1 MVYKYPSFPEK
12 FISFGYVEDSIR
24 QRIVEWINRIIEE
37 EKLPFDR
44 ADAQIE
50 IRYPDGSRRKFP
62 DIVIWKE
69 RLRKAVCLIEL
80 KKPSWSPLDW
90 YLINDAQSK
99 ASIASPQ
106 ILYFAT
112 WNINELVL
120 WKTFEEEAISW
131 EERRKSIYTIA
142 KIKDLREID
151 YPEVEARIKESIR
164 KFLKDLVEIY
174 IEKKILPTIPV
185 DEFFIYSL
193 RTIVDSLYFPITV
206 EIKKLFSTDQKF
218 RKELAE
224 WFVSQGWNAPST
236 DEDFEKIARQF
247 LYLLMNK
254 VMFYNT
260 LRKIKNI
267 KALQIPEDVENSEVL
282 KQKLQEFFEIAKEAT
297 RDYET
302 IFGLDFLEKI
312 PIPNSV
318 ISSLISFINGFS
330 KYDLSKIGY
339 KDLGHIFDRLIPD
352 DERHKLGQ
360 YYTNPDVV
368 DIINSFCAR
377 SPDDKIADFGCG
389 AGTFL
394 VRAYARIKYL
404 NPNKSHAQILNQLV
418 GNDISKF
425 AAHLSMINL
434 AVRDLSN
441 IENYPLIFC
450 KDFFDILPSKRAKWP
465 KTSKETIETLS
476 GEKIKVEFPQELD
489 VVVGNPPYTRQEEL
503 EAYVENYKEK
513 LQNVLKQDWGEK
525 IKLGKRAGIYAYFF
539 LHGLAFLKDGGRFG
553 YITSNSWLDVDY
565 GKYLQEFFL
574 KHCKIIAIIEPKERV
589 FPDADINTVITILE
603 RCEDE
608 KERDNNLVKFIK
620 LKIPL
625 KELIP
630 QIDEKER
637 FNFLER
643 FIKLIENAQ
652 TLYEDEKLRIYPK
665 LQSEL
670 WNEGY
675 DTEEK
680 QYVGS
685 KWGKYIRAPEIFF
698 KVLERGRD
706 KLISLIDIAKV
717 QRGFTTGSNEFFYLT
732 EEEIKRWKIEKE
744 YWMHKEKGRW
754 IPNYV
759 IKNSRELNTLSI
771 KLKGLKYRLLVVH
784 EDKEDLKGKNV
795 LKYISWGEE
804 QGFNRRPT
812 CKQRKRWYDI
822 GERRPARLLFL
833 RATEDRPAVYFSKNG
848 ILHDQTFYSIYFDKK
863 YLAAILNS
871 TLINYFF
878 REIISGAGAA
888 LGLGALWSAVYE
900 VKKLPIIN
908 PQKLSESMLK
918 KLEKTFDKLSIRPV
932 KSVFEEIGANS
943 PEEVSL
949 DKVRPDRRELDKIVM
964 GEILGLTE
972 EEQLEVYKAVIQLVK
987 ERIERAKSV
996 EKTKKAKGADPE
1008 ALAEGILREIDTSK
1022 LKKFPDEYISD
1033 YEYEIRKVPEGLPEI
1048 GSDLKGF
1055 FVKIDEKRISCSSSD
1070 EAKWIYYAVLNGIT
1084 SIKIPKNKKVMKDIL
1099 KKYTSTFKKIENEIK
1114 NKLEEYIPDRK
1125 LREKVK
1131 NIIYKKFL
1139 LSKSVKM
1146 GGFGTNRKNTS

>member
-106 ILYFAT
+106 IPYFAT

-131 EERRKSIYTIA
+131 EERRKSIYTTA
-142 KIKDLREID
+142 RIKDLREID
-151 YPEVEARIKESIR
+151 YPEVETRIKESIR

-174 IEKKILPTIPV
+174 IEKKVLPTIPV

-218 RKELAE
+218 RKELVE

-267 KALQIPEDVENSEVL
+267 KALQIPEDVESSEIL

-318 ISSLISFINGFS
+318 VSSLISFINGFS
-330 KYDLSKIGY
+330 KYDFGKIGY

-368 DIINSFCAR
+368 DIINSFCVR
-377 SPDDKIADFGCG
+377 SPDVKIADFGCG

-404 NPNKSHAQILNQLV
+404 NPNKPHAQILNQLV

-434 AVRDLSN
+434 AIRDLSN
-441 IENYPLIFC
+441 IENYPLILC

-489 VVVGNPPYTRQEEL
+489 VAVGNPPYTRQEEL

-589 FPDADINTVITILE
+589 FPDADINTIITILE

-608 KERDNNLVKFIK
+608 KERNNNLAKFVK
-620 LKIPL
+620 LKVSL
-625 KELIP
+625 KDLIP
-630 QIDEKER
+630 QDEKKR
-637 FNFLER
+637 FEFLNNFVE
-643 FIKLIENAQ
+643 KIEKISE
-652 TLYEDEKLRIYPK
+652 LYEDEKMRILPK
-665 LQSEL
+665 LQSKL
-670 WNEGY
+670 WEEGY
-675 DTEEK
+675 NEENK
-680 QYVGS
+680 EYVGS

-698 KVLERGRD
+698 NILSKQD
-706 KLISLIDIAKV
+706 KFTTIKTIAKV
-717 QRGFTTGSNEFFYLT
+717 RRGFSSGANNYFYLT
-732 EEEIKRWKIEKE
+732 MEKIKQLNLERKFWTTKRK
-744 YWMHKEKGRW
+744 
-754 IPNYV
+754 PNYV
-759 IKNSRELNTLSI
+759 FSSPRESNYI
-771 KLKGLKYRLLVVH
+771 
-784 EDKEDLKGKNV
+784 DLTRAN
-795 LKYISWGEE
+795 LKYIIPIIKLDKNELIGTNALKFIKLGEE
-804 QGFNRRPT
+804 QGINKNPT
-812 CKQRKRWYDI
+812 CAVRRRWYQL
-822 GERRPARLLFL
+822 PARNECQIIFP
-833 RATEDRPAVYFSKNG
+833 RTMNDRYIAYLNYDIYPNDRFYEIYCKKEYIPI
-848 ILHDQTFYSIYFDKK
+848 ILGY
-863 YLAAILNS
+863 LNS
-871 TLINYFF
+871 TLFPLIA
-878 REIISGAGAA
+878 EVTAKVS
-888 LGLGALWSAVYE
+888 LGLGALDLNIFEFVNQPFISPKIIS
-900 VKKLPIIN
+900 KKQL
-908 PQKLSESMLK
+908 KELK
-918 KLEKTFDKLSIRPV
+918 KSINRL
-932 KSVFEEIGANS
+932 KKREIGSVFEEIGANS

-949 DKVRPDRRELDKIVM
+949 DKVKPDRRELDKIVM

-1008 ALAEGILREIDTSK
+1008 ALAEGILREIDISK
-1022 LKKFPDEYISD
+1022 LKKFPDEYISNH
-1033 YEYEIRKVPEGLPEI
+1033 ECEIKKVPAGLPEM

-1099 KKYTSTFKKIENEIK
+1099 KEYTSTFKKIENEIK
-1114 NKLEEYIPDRK
+1114 NKLEGYIPDRK

-1131 NIIYKKFL
+1131 NIIYKKIFT
-1139 LSKSVKM
+1139 K
-1146 GGFGTNRKNTS
+1146 

>member
-50 IRYPDGSRRKFP
+50 IRCPDGSKRKFP

-106 ILYFAT
+106 IPYFAT

-131 EERRKSIYTIA
+131 EERRKSIYTTA
-142 KIKDLREID
+142 RIKDLREID
-151 YPEVEARIKESIR
+151 YPEVETRIKESIR

-174 IEKKILPTIPV
+174 IEKKVLPTIPV

-193 RTIVDSLYFPITV
+193 RTIVDSLYFPITL
-206 EIKKLFSTDQKF
+206 EIKKLFSTNQKF
-218 RKELAE
+218 RKELVE

-267 KALQIPEDVENSEVL
+267 KALQIPEDVESGEIL

-297 RDYET
+297 KDYET

-312 PIPNSV
+312 PIPDNV
-318 ISSLISFINGFS
+318 VSSLISFINGFS
-330 KYDLSKIGY
+330 KYDFSKIGY

-368 DIINSFCAR
+368 DIINSFCIR

-404 NPNKSHAQILNQLV
+404 NLNKPHAQILDQLV

-434 AVRDLSN
+434 AIRDLSN
-441 IENYPLIFC
+441 VENYPLILC

-476 GEKIKVEFPQELD
+476 GKKIKVEFPQELD

-608 KERDNNLVKFIK
+608 KERNNNLVKFVQF
-620 LKIPL
+620 KIPL

-630 QIDEKER
+630 ESEDEKR
-637 FNFLER
+637 FRITEGL
-643 FIKLIENAQ
+643 IKRIKE
-652 TLYEDEKLRIYPK
+652 TKEFYEDEKLKICSK

-670 WNEGY
+670 LKEIGFRWSIY
-675 DTEEK
+675 L
-680 QYVGS
+680 
-685 KWGKYIRAPEIFF
+685 RAPKILF
-698 KVLERGRD
+698 KVLTKKDFIPLKEVVNIRWGNF
-706 KLISLIDIAKV
+706 K
-717 QRGFTTGSNEFFYLT
+717 TGVDEFFYLS
-732 EEEIKRWKIEKE
+732 ENEIKKYKIEKE
-744 YWMHKEKGRW
+744 FWAS
-754 IPNYV
+754 NYV
-759 IKNSRELNTLSI
+759 IKSPRESETICINP
-771 KLKGLKYRLLVVH
+771 KVLKYRVLLIH
-784 EDKEDLKGKNV
+784 KEKRELRGTQA
-795 LKYISWGEE
+795 LRYIQLGEE
-804 QGFNRRPT
+804 KGYDSRPT
-812 CKQRKRWYDI
+812 CASRKIWYDLGYAKPAPI
-822 GERRPARLLFL
+822 LWPGGFWERFIIFYNPYDVFADRRLF
-833 RATEDRPAVYFSKNG
+833 T
-848 ILHDQTFYSIYFDKK
+848 IYPNFKDKK
-863 YLAAILNS
+863 LTKALCGILNS
-871 TLINYFF
+871 TLTFLFAEIFEKTVFGQGLLLADTYVVEKIPIPNLKRIKNEIIEKIIKVFEKIST
-878 REIISGAGAA
+878 REIS
-888 LGLGALWSAVYE
+888 
-900 VKKLPIIN
+900 
-908 PQKLSESMLK
+908 
-918 KLEKTFDKLSIRPV
+918 SI
-932 KSVFEEIGANS
+932 FEEIGANS
-943 PEEVSL
+943 LEEVSL
-949 DKVRPDRRELDKIVM
+949 DKVKPDRRELDKIVM

-1008 ALAEGILREIDTSK
+1008 ALAEGILREIDISK
-1022 LKKFPDEYISD
+1022 LKKFPDEYIND
-1033 YEYEIRKVPEGLPEI
+1033 YEYEIRKVPKGHPEI

-1055 FVKIDEKRISCSSSD
+1055 FVKIDEKRISCSSCE
-1070 EAKWIYYAVLNGIT
+1070 EAQWIYYATLNGIT
-1084 SIKIPKNKKVMKDIL
+1084 SIKIPKNKKIMKDIL
-1099 KKYTSTFKKIENEIK
+1099 KEYSLIFKKVKKEIEA
-1114 NKLEEYIPDRK
+1114 KLDDYIPDRK
-1125 LREKVK
+1125 LKEKVK
-1131 NIIYKKFL
+1131 TIIYREL
-1139 LSKSVKM
+1139 LS
-1146 GGFGTNRKNTS
+1146 TS

>member
-1 MVYKYPSFPEK
+1 MVYKYPSLPEK

-24 QRIVEWINRIIEE
+24 GRIVEWINRIIEE

-50 IRYPDGSRRKFP
+50 IKYPDGSKRKFP

-80 KKPSWSPLDW
+80 KTPSRSPLDW

-99 ASIASPQ
+99 AYTASPQ
-106 ILYFAT
+106 IPYFAT

-131 EERRKSIYTIA
+131 EERRKSIYPIA

-174 IEKKILPTIPV
+174 IEKKILPTIPI

-193 RTIVDSLYFPITV
+193 RTIVDSLYFPITL

-218 RKELAE
+218 RKELVE

-267 KALQIPEDVENSEVL
+267 KALQIPEDVESSEIL

-312 PIPNSV
+312 PIPNNV
-318 ISSLISFINGFS
+318 VSSLISFINGFS
-330 KYDLSKIGY
+330 KYDFSKIGY

-368 DIINSFCAR
+368 DIINSFCIR

-404 NPNKSHAQILNQLV
+404 NLNKPHAQILDQLV

-434 AVRDLSN
+434 AIRDLNN
-441 IENYPLIFC
+441 IENYPLILC
-450 KDFFDILPSKRAKWP
+450 KDFFDILPSKSAKWP

-513 LQNVLKQDWGEK
+513 LQNALKQDWGEK

-539 LHGLAFLKDGGRFG
+539 LHGLAFLKNRGRFG

-603 RCEDE
+603 RCENE
-608 KERDNNLVKFIK
+608 KERNNNFVKFVK
-620 LKIPL
+620 LKVSL
-625 KELIP
+625 KDLIP
-630 QIDEKER
+630 QDEKKRFEFLNNFVER
-637 FNFLER
+637 
-643 FIKLIENAQ
+643 IEKVAG
-652 TLYEDEKLRIYPK
+652 LYEDENMRIFPK

-670 WNEGY
+670 WKEGY
-675 DTEEK
+675 DDEIRE
-680 QYVGS
+680 YVGS
-685 KWGKYIRAPEIFF
+685 KWGKYLRAPHIYFKILLTTKFENLSDVLSRFNSKLELGIATGANKLLFISSTSAMEIG
-698 KVLERGRD
+698 LENGFLKEAIESPRD
-706 KLISLIDIAKV
+706 CDSIL
-717 QRGFTTGSNEFFYLT
+717 
-732 EEEIKRWKIEKE
+732 IEKTNKKVIFI
-744 YWMHKEKGRW
+744 KEVNKRVEKTRVW
-754 IPNYV
+754 KYL
-759 IKNSRELNTLSI
+759 KEL
-771 KLKGLKYRLLVVH
+771 
-784 EDKEDLKGKNV
+784 EMKERANFQV
-795 LKYISWGEE
+795 LKKPNWFLFQPASGNLAMPRILFKRIYVLYNPNNFLLSKQFVI
-804 QGFNRRPT
+804 
-812 CKQRKRWYDI
+812 CKL
-822 GERRPARLLFL
+822 P
-833 RATEDRPAVYFSKNG
+833 
-848 ILHDQTFYSIYFDKK
+848 KK
-863 YLAAILNS
+863 VAQIMCAILNS
-871 TLINYFF
+871 TISWLIMETEG
-878 REIISGAGAA
+878 RKT
-888 LGLGALWSAVYE
+888 LGLGSLNLELTDW
-900 VKKLPIIN
+900 KKLHIIDVMKI
-908 PQKLSESMLK
+908 PREKIRKLLK
-918 KLEKTFDKLSIRPV
+918 AFKGIMREPV
-932 KSVFEEIGANS
+932 GSVFEELGANF
-943 PEEVSL
+943 PEEISF
-949 DKVRPDRRELDKIVM
+949 DKIKPNRRNLDNIIM
-964 GEILGLTE
+964 GEILGLTK

-987 ERIERAKSV
+987 ERIEKAKSV
-996 EKTKKAKGADPE
+996 EKIKKAKGADPE

-1022 LKKFPDEYISD
+1022 LKRFPDEYISD
-1033 YEYEIRKVPEGLPEI
+1033 YEYEIRKVPEGFPEI

-1055 FVKIDEKRISCSSSD
+1055 FVKIDEKRISCSSSE
-1070 EAKWIYYAVLNGIT
+1070 EAKWIYYAVLNGVT
-1084 SIKIPKNKKVMKDIL
+1084 SIKIPKNKKAMKDIL
-1099 KKYTSTFKKIENEIK
+1099 KEYTSTFKKIENEIK
-1114 NKLEEYIPDRK
+1114 NKLEGYIPDRK

-1131 NIIYKKFL
+1131 NIIYKKIFT
-1139 LSKSVKM
+1139 K
-1146 GGFGTNRKNTS
+1146 

>member
-1 MVYKYPSFPEK
+1 MIYKYPSFPEK

-106 ILYFAT
+106 IPYFAT

-131 EERRKSIYTIA
+131 EERRKSIYTTA
-142 KIKDLREID
+142 RIKDLREID
-151 YPEVEARIKESIR
+151 YPEVETRIKESIR

-174 IEKKILPTIPV
+174 IEKKVLPTIPV

-193 RTIVDSLYFPITV
+193 RTIVDSLYFPITL

-218 RKELAE
+218 RKELVE

-267 KALQIPEDVENSEVL
+267 KALQIPEDVESGEIL

-297 RDYET
+297 KDYET

-312 PIPNSV
+312 PIPDNV
-318 ISSLISFINGFS
+318 VSSLISFINGFS
-330 KYDLSKIGY
+330 KYDFSKIGY

-368 DIINSFCAR
+368 DIINSFCVR
-377 SPDDKIADFGCG
+377 SPDVKIADFGCG

-404 NPNKSHAQILNQLV
+404 NPNKPHAQILDQLV

-434 AVRDLSN
+434 AIRDLRN
-441 IENYPLIFC
+441 VENYPLILC

-513 LQNVLKQDWGEK
+513 LQNVLKQDWSEK
-525 IKLGKRAGIYAYFF
+525 TKLGKRAGIYAYFF

-608 KERDNNLVKFIK
+608 KERNNNLVKFVK
-620 LKIPL
+620 LKVSL
-625 KELIP
+625 KDLIP
-630 QIDEKER
+630 QDEKKR
-637 FNFLER
+637 FEFLNNFVE
-643 FIKLIENAQ
+643 KIEKISE
-652 TLYEDEKLRIYPK
+652 LYEDEKMRVFPK
-665 LQSEL
+665 LQNEL
-670 WNEGY
+670 WEEGY
-675 DTEEK
+675 NEENK
-680 QYVGS
+680 EYIGS
-685 KWGKYIRAPEIFF
+685 KWSKYIRIPDIFF
-698 KVLERGRD
+698 KILIKGKPLFVPLGNCAYGIKTGNNNFFIPD
-706 KLISLIDIAKV
+706 KIYFIVEKEN
-717 QRGFTTGSNEFFYLT
+717 GFYL
-732 EEEIKRWKIEKE
+732 IKDKRQNTTIFKIEKRFIVPVAE
-744 YWMHKEKGRW
+744 SPQSHSTIYIKEK
-754 IPNYV
+754 
-759 IKNSRELNTLSI
+759 
-771 KLKGLKYRLLVVH
+771 
-784 EDKEDLKGKNV
+784 DLKHLIYITKEKTPSKKDKITKY
-795 LKYISWGEE
+795 LKWGEE
-804 QGFNRRPT
+804 KGFNKTET
-812 CKQRKRWYDI
+812 CKRREIWYLQPQVPPSYVIIPKSRFDSFRVFYSPVKI
-822 GERRPARLLFL
+822 HYTDSF
-833 RATEDRPAVYFSKNG
+833 NG
-848 ILHDQTFYSIYFDKK
+848 ILGFFGQKK
-863 YLAAILNS
+863 NAKYTAAILNS
-871 TLINYFF
+871 TVYYLILEAYS
-878 REIISGAGAA
+878 RTVLGQGATS
-888 LGLGALWSAVYE
+888 LMRYE
-900 VKKLPIIN
+900 MEKLPMINHKKLSN
-908 PQKLSESMLK
+908 KLLQR
-918 KLEKTFDKLSIRPV
+918 LENIFDEICERKIGN
-932 KSVFEEIGANS
+932 VFEEIGANS

-949 DKVRPDRRELDKIVM
+949 DKVKPDRRELDKIVM

-1022 LKKFPDEYISD
+1022 LKKFPDEYISN
-1033 YEYEIRKVPEGLPEI
+1033 YECEIRKVPAGLPEM

-1084 SIKIPKNKKVMKDIL
+1084 SIKIPKNKKAMKDIL
-1099 KKYTSTFKKIENEIK
+1099 KEYTSTFKKIENEIK
-1114 NKLEEYIPDRK
+1114 NKLEGYIPDRK

-1131 NIIYKKFL
+1131 NIIYKKIFT
-1139 LSKSVKM
+1139 K
-1146 GGFGTNRKNTS
+1146 